1 MLELH
6 VAFLLV
12 VVGTEAFFS
21 ALSLVNVRY
30 GARRVAERA
39 EWVRDRLGVEDT
51 DRLLAYQRAGTG
63 LSLLQTWTSLAFV
76 LLVLYS
82 GLFGDAIARI
92 ESLSLPPLARGT
104 LFFVGLVAAVRLA
117 GIPFSLYETFVVEE
131 QFDFNQQSPRLW
143 LRDFV
148 VGTVVALVLTA
159 VVAGGVLL
167 AFEVLPD
174 LWWVAAWGLFVA
186 FSLAM
191 LVIYPRVIA
200 PLFYDFDPIDSGELR
215 ESVDDVFERAGFT
228 CEQVYEMDA
237 SSRSGHSNAYFIGFG
252 RAKRVVLFDTLIEQ
266 MDRAQIESVLAHEL
280 AHWKKAH
287 IWKQMASSFLR
298 IGVVLAIF
306 SVLLDQTWLYE
317 LFGVPAT
324 PYAGLV
330 LGALW
335 VMPLLRF
342 TAPLENKL
350 SLKHEREADSFAVD
364 VMGGGGPMADAL
376 AKLTSENLANPFP
389 HPLYATFHYTHPPIP
404 ERIRYVEGESDGS
417 GSDVD
422 PGGGSGQPT

>member
-6 VAFLLV
+6 VAFLLL

-21 ALSLVNVRY
+21 ALSLLNVRY
-30 GARRVAERA
+30 GAETVAERA
-39 EWVRDRLGVEDT
+39 EWVRDRLGIEDT
-51 DRLLAYQRAGTG
+51 ERLLDYQRAGTG
-63 LSLLQTWTSLAFV
+63 LSLLRSWVSLAFV

-82 GLFGDAIARI
+82 GVFGDLVTLLDTGSA
-92 ESLSLPPLARGT
+92 PPLAQGVG
-104 LFFVGLVAAVRLA
+104 FFVGLVAVARIA
-117 GIPFSLYETFVVEE
+117 GAPFSLYETFVVEE
-131 QFDFNQQSPRLW
+131 QFDFNQQSPALW
-143 LRDFV
+143 LRDFAI
-148 VGTVVALVLTA
+148 GTVVALVLTA
-159 VVAGGVLL
+159 LVAGGVLL
-167 AFEVLPD
+167 SFELLPD

-200 PLFYDFDPIDSGELR
+200 PLFYDFDPIDSGDLR
-215 ESVDDVFERAGFT
+215 DSVDDVFERAGFA

-252 RAKRVVLFDTLIEQ
+252 RTKRVVLFDTLIEQ
-266 MDRAQIESVLAHEL
+266 MDREQIESVLAHEL

-287 IWKQMASSFLR
+287 IWKQMTSSFLR

-306 SVLLDQTWLYE
+306 SVLLEQAWLYDM
-317 LFGVPAT
+317 FGVPAT

-350 SLKHEREADSFAVD
+350 SLKHEREADSFAVE
-364 VMGGGGPMADAL
+364 VMGEGESMVGAL
-376 AKLTSENLANPFP
+376 SNLTSENLANPFP

-404 ERIRYVEGESDGS
+404 DRIRYIEGESQAHETES
-417 GSDVD
+417 GS
-422 PGGGSGQPT
+422 SGQPAD

>member
-21 ALSLVNVRY
+21 ALSLLNVRY
-30 GARRVAERA
+30 GADTVTDRA
-39 EWVRDRLGVEDT
+39 EWVRDRLGVDDT
-51 DRLLAYQRAGTG
+51 ERLLDYQRAGTG
-63 LSLLQTWTSLAFV
+63 LSLLRSWVSLGFV

-82 GLFGDAIARI
+82 GLFGDAVAWI
-92 ESLSLPPLARGT
+92 ESLALPPLAQGVV
-104 LFFVGLVAAVRLA
+104 FFVGLVAVARIASV
-117 GIPFSLYETFVVEE
+117 PFSLYETFVVEE

-167 AFEVLPD
+167 TFELLPE
-174 LWWVAAWGLFVA
+174 LWWVAAWVLFVA
-186 FSLAM
+186 FSLSM

-200 PLFYDFDPIDSGELR
+200 PLFYDFDPIDAGDLR
-215 ESVDDVFERAGFT
+215 ESVDDVFERAGFS

-252 RAKRVVLFDTLIEQ
+252 RTKRVVLFDTLIEQ
-266 MDRAQIESVLAHEL
+266 MDREQIEGVLAHEL

-298 IGVVLAIF
+298 IGIVLAIF
-306 SVLLDQTWLYE
+306 SVLLEQAWLYE
-317 LFGVPAT
+317 MFDVPAT

-342 TAPLENKL
+342 SAPLENKL

-364 VMGGGGPMADAL
+364 VMGGGAPLADAL
-376 AKLTSENLANPFP
+376 ANLTSENLANPFP

-404 ERIRYVEGESDGS
+404 ERIRYIEAQSEPTDSEGE
-417 GSDVD
+417 
-422 PGGGSGQPT
+422 PGGSGQPA